1 MAAGSHS
8 VSPPFFS
15 PASLPVPG
23 GDAARLTV
31 WSRAGEGE
39 RKKAKQGGRE
49 GRGDQGRVNTRGNCL
64 PALLLPPHHG

>member
-8 VSPPFFS
+8 VTPPIPS

-23 GDAARLTV
+23 EDVARLTV

-39 RKKAKQGGRE
+39 RRKENKA
-49 GRGDQGRVNTRGNCL
+49 
-64 PALLLPPHHG
+64 